1 MNRRLISTGTKWEL
15 ANGYSRAVRVGN
27 LVEVAGTTA
36 VDQSGAVIGG
46 GDAYQQALFIFDKIE
61 KALNAADATLA
72 DVIRTRM
79 YVVDKALAEPVA
91 RAHGEVFSDIR
102 PAATLIVISALVEPE
117 LLVEIEATAV
127 VAG

>member
-1 MNRRLISTGTKWEL
+1 MQRRLISTGTKWEL

-36 VDQSGAVIGG
+36 VDQSGAVVGG
-46 GDAYQQALFIFDKIE
+46 ADAYEQARFIFDKIE
-61 KALNAADATLA
+61 KALHVAGAKLS

-79 YVVDKALAEPVA
+79 YVVDTELAEPVA
-91 RAHGEVFSDIR
+91 RAHGEVFGDIR

-127 VAG
+127 IAE

>member
-36 VDQSGAVIGG
+36 VDQSGEVVGG
-46 GDAYQQALFIFDKIE
+46 QDAYQQAIFIFDKID
-61 KALNAADATLA
+61 KALNVAGAKLS

-79 YVVDKALAEPVA
+79 YVVDKALVEPVA
-91 RAHGEVFSDIR
+91 RAHGETFGHIR
-102 PAATLIVISALVEPE
+102 PAATLIVVSALMEPE

-127 VAG
+127 VAE